1 MSEQNKRIPV
11 VIDCDPGVDDILA
24 LMLAFKSE
32 KLDVRAVTTVAGN
45 VELDRTFLNALKV
58 TAFMG
63 WDVPV
68 ARGAEKPICCELVTA
83 AEVHGADGMLGVTIP
98 EGSKKPVAEP
108 AWDVIWN
115 EAVKAGGELTVIAVG
130 PFTNIGIALMK
141 YPDLP
146 KLIKRFVVMGGSFV
160 AGNTTPAAEF
170 NVLVDPEAAERM
182 FHCGV
187 PVYVCPLDVT
197 HKAYI
202 TSEEAASMIVAG
214 NEKTEFFAKLAARGF
229 NHVCKYTEGK
239 GVPLH
244 DPCAVLLTEDESLFT
259 FEKCSVVV
267 ETRGS
272 ITRGMTITDLWSDKQ
287 LGLDNAYVVYDVDR
301 ARFIERIRQLIKR
314 Y

>member
-1 MSEQNKRIPV
+1 MSDISKKIPV

-32 KLDVRAVTTVAGN
+32 KLDVKAVTTVAGN
-45 VELDRTFLNALKV
+45 VELSRTFTNALKV
-58 TAFMG
+58 TSFLG

-68 ARGAEKPICCELVTA
+68 ARGAEEPICCELVTA

-98 EGSKKPVAEP
+98 DGDKQPAEQP

-115 EAVKAGGELTVIAVG
+115 EAVKAKGELVVIAVG

-146 KLIKRFVVMGGSFV
+146 KYIKRFVVMGGSFV

-182 FHCGV
+182 LHCGV
-187 PVYVCPLDVT
+187 PVYMCPLDVT

-202 TSEEAASMIVAG
+202 TSEEARSLMVEG
-214 NEKTEFFAKLAARGF
+214 NEKTEFFANLAARGF
-229 NHVCKYTEGK
+229 THVSKYTGGK

-259 FEKCSVVV
+259 FEKCSIVV
-267 ETRGS
+267 ETRGN
-272 ITRGMTITDLWSDKQ
+272 ITRGMTVTDLWSDKQ
-287 LGLDNAYVVYDVDR
+287 LDLDNAYLVYDVDR
-301 ARFIERIRQLIKR
+301 NRFIERIKQLISR